1 MTDKT
6 TLSADDVAGEGLDDW
21 TFEDDA
27 LHAQFDTGDFAT
39 GLRLVN
45 RIGEAAEAA
54 NHHPDVVLTYPS
66 VEVTLTSHDAGGVT
80 SRDVAMA
87 RKVSEFAEAETG

>member
-1 MTDKT
+1 VSDKK
-6 TLSADDVAGEGLDDW
+6 TLGADEVAAEGLSDW

-27 LHAQFDTGDFAT
+27 LHAHFDTGSFAT

-45 RIGEAAEAA
+45 RIGEAAESA
-54 NHHPDVVLTYPS
+54 NHHPDLVLTYPH

-80 SRDVAMA
+80 SRDTAMA
-87 RKVSEFAEAETG
+87 RQISELASEEIG

>member
-6 TLSADDVAGEGLDDW
+6 TLDADQVAAERLSDW

-27 LHAQFDTGDFAT
+27 LHATFETGDFAT

-45 RIGEAAEAA
+45 RIGEAAESA
-54 NHHPDVVLTYPS
+54 NHHPDLVLTYPK

-80 SRDVAMA
+80 SRDVDMA
-87 RKVSEFAEAETG
+87 RTISGFAAE

>member
-6 TLSADDVAGEGLDDW
+6 TLSADEVAAEGLDGW
-21 TFEDDA
+21 TFEDDCLRA
-27 LHAQFDTGDFAT
+27 RFETGDFVT

-54 NHHPDVVLTYPS
+54 NHHPDLDLRYPT
-66 VEVTLTSHDAGGVT
+66 VAVTLTSHDAGGVT
-80 SRDVAMA
+80 GRDVAMA
-87 RKVSEFAEAETG
+87 RRISQLAADETS